1 MDVFPSAVLFF
12 FEFRV
17 LLRLW
22 CHGITTGTLA
32 FLLERKKQYNAT
44 AITGMT
50 RGQEGFAVAAS
61 HRPFMFCYYIAA
73 PCLPQVSPAYS
84 FFLRGFTLH
93 IPLSHSIVGYE
104 SGYNLQQPDLHDS
117 YGKKKVSVEEML
129 GLITSLTNEIKTL
142 LKLPGR
148 QD

>member
-1 MDVFPSAVLFF
+1 
-12 FEFRV
+12 
-17 LLRLW
+17 
-22 CHGITTGTLA
+22 
-32 FLLERKKQYNAT
+32 
-44 AITGMT
+44 MT
-50 RGQEGFAVAAS
+50 RGQEGFAMAAS

-93 IPLSHSIVGYE
+93 IPLSHSIVGFE

-117 YGKKKVSVEEML
+117 YRKKKVSVEEML

>member
-12 FEFRV
+12 YFRV

-50 RGQEGFAVAAS
+50 RGQEGFAMAAS

-117 YGKKKVSVEEML
+117 YRKKKVSVEEML

>member
-1 MDVFPSAVLFF
+1 MFFHLLFCFF

-50 RGQEGFAVAAS
+50 RGQEGFAMAAS

-117 YGKKKVSVEEML
+117 YRKKKVSVEEML
-129 GLITSLTNEIKTL
+129 GLITSFTNEIKTL